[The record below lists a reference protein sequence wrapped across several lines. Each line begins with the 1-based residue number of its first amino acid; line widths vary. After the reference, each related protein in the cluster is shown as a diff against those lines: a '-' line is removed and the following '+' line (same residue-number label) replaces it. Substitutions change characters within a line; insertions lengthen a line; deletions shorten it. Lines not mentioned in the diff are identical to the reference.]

1 LSLPTEIPPGEHFTQ
16 IDSSISPDTVKALE
30 PLQLAALWAALGI
43 GVLILVIAI
52 PLTIDWL
59 LGAPNAPDLKGL
71 TQEQTQNAVETYRT
85 LVQIHEAAAQT
96 RFDTIILKALLPV
109 LTLTLGYL
117 FGTQTRRE

>member
-1 LSLPTEIPPGEHFTQ
+1 LSLPAELPPGEHFTQ
-16 IDSSISPDTVKALE
+16 IDSSISPDTVKSLE

-59 LGAPNAPDLKGL
+59 LGAPAAPDLKGL
-71 TQEQTQNAVETYRT
+71 TQEQTQNAIENYRT